1 MSVWDSIVGQ
11 TRAVESL
18 TQLAAHPVHAFLFI
32 GPEGCGKEEAARA
45 FATVLLT
52 ESSDSS
58 TRDAR
63 LIAQG
68 SHPSVIEVLREG
80 AAVDKEEAD
89 NIIRLAATTPSEG
102 RLKIVII
109 HEVHLMR
116 DSAAVRLLKTIEEP
130 AERIM
135 FVLLADHLVPS
146 LATINSRCVV
156 INFSPLADDVVADA
170 LTHEGIEPSAAASV
184 AHMAAGNLSR
194 ARLLA
199 RDSRAA
205 ARYEAFA
212 SVPSRLDGSGH
223 TVATIVDEL
232 FGHIENAVSPLVTQ
246 QERELAQLEERVAI
260 TGERGSGR
268 KALQD
273 RHKRQ
278 VRKFKTDE
286 LRSGLATIS
295 ATYRDAL
302 IHDSQQAEAITAAI
316 HRIHKTM
323 SALGLNTNEELAVQA
338 LLLHCPSLV
347 TQSLTRI
354 TQASA
359 VQ

>member
-1 MSVWDSIVGQ
+1 MSVWDLVIGQ
-11 TRAVESL
+11 ERAVEKL
-18 TQLAAHPVHAFLFI
+18 QHLAQHRVHAYLLV

-45 FATVLLT
+45 FATVLV
-52 ESSDSS
+52 SGSDDAS

-89 NIIRLAATTPSEG
+89 NVIRFSATTPTEG
-102 RLKIVII
+102 NIKIVVI

-130 AERIM
+130 AERVVFI
-135 FVLLADHLVPS
+135 LLADHLVPS

-156 INFSPLADDVVADA
+156 VQFSPITDTVVTDV
-170 LTHEGIEPSAAASV
+170 LTSEGIAPSLARTIAGMAS
-184 AHMAAGNLSR
+184 GNLTR

-199 RDSRAA
+199 HDTKAVERQ
-205 ARYEAFA
+205 EVFA
-212 SVPSRLDGSGH
+212 SVPHRLDGVAH
-223 TVATIVDEL
+223 TVATLVDEL
-232 FGHIENAVSPLVTQ
+232 LAHIDDATAPLVALH
-246 QERELAQLEERVAI
+246 ERELAQLEERVTI

-278 VRKFKTDE
+278 LRKFKTDE
-286 LRSGLATIS
+286 LRSGLATIA

-302 IHDSQQAEAITAAI
+302 LDGHHDDERIATAI
-316 HRIHKTM
+316 HRIHTTM
-323 SALGLNTNEELAVQA
+323 ASLGLNANEELAVQA
-338 LLLHCPSLV
+338 LLLQCPSL
-347 TQSLTRI
+347 
-354 TQASA
+354 A
-359 VQ
+359 VRV

>member
-1 MSVWDSIVGQ
+1 MSVWDAVVGQ
-11 TRAVESL
+11 DRAVDAL
-18 TQLAAHPVHAFLFI
+18 TRLADNPVHAYLFI
-32 GPEGCGKEEAARA
+32 GPEGCGKEDAARA
-45 FATVLLT
+45 FATLLLT
-52 ESSDSS
+52 ESTDAS

-63 LIAQG
+63 LTAQG

-89 NIIRLAATTPSEG
+89 NVIRLAATTPTEG
-102 RLKIVII
+102 KLKIVII

-130 AERIM
+130 AERIV
-135 FVLLADHLVPS
+135 FILLADHLVPS

-156 INFSPLADDVVADA
+156 VNFSPLADDVIADA
-170 LTHEGIEPSAAASV
+170 LSNDGIEPSAAETV
-184 AHMAAGNLSR
+184 AIMAGGNLTR

-199 RDSRAA
+199 HDPRAIL
-205 ARYEAFA
+205 RQQAFA
-212 SVPSRLDGSGH
+212 SVPKRLDGTGN
-223 TVATIVDEL
+223 TVTQLVDEL
-232 FGHIENAVSPLVTQ
+232 FRHIDDAIAPLTAQ
-246 QERELAQLEERVAI
+246 HERELAQLEERVAM

-278 VRKFKTDE
+278 IRKFKTDE
-286 LRSGLATIS
+286 LRNGLAVIA

-302 IHDSQQAEAITAAI
+302 IDNAGDTDAIATAI
-316 HRIHKTM
+316 HRIHKTTA
-323 SALGLNTNEELAVQA
+323 ALGLNTNEELALQA
-338 LLLHCPSLV
+338 LLLQCPSLMSM
-347 TQSLTRI
+347 TH
-354 TQASA
+354 ASA

>member
-1 MSVWDSIVGQ
+1 MTVWDSVVGQ
-11 TRAVESL
+11 DRAVDKL
-18 TQLAAHPVHAFLFI
+18 RQLADHRVHAYLLV

-52 ESSDSS
+52 GNESTD

-63 LIAQG
+63 LISQG

-89 NIIRLAATTPSEG
+89 NVIRLAATTPTEG
-102 RLKIVII
+102 NLKIVVI

-130 AERIM
+130 AERIV
-135 FVLLADHLVPS
+135 FILLADHLVPS

-156 INFSPLADDVVADA
+156 VNFAPLADDVVANA
-170 LTHEGIEPSAAASV
+170 LSTEGIEPTLAGTIAR
-184 AHMAAGNLSR
+184 MAAGNLAR

-199 RDSRAA
+199 RDPRAIT
-205 ARYEAFA
+205 RQEAFA
-212 SVPSRLDGSGH
+212 SVPRRLDGVGN
-223 TVATIVDEL
+223 TVAILVDEL
-232 FGHIENAVSPLVTQ
+232 FAHIDDATAPLVTQ
-246 QERELAQLEERVAI
+246 HERELAQLEERVAL

-268 KALQD
+268 KTLQD

-278 VRKFKTDE
+278 LRKFKTDE
-286 LRSGLATIS
+286 LRSGLATIA

-302 IHDSQQAEAITAAI
+302 VDGHPDDERITGAI
-316 HRIHKTM
+316 HRIHRTM
-323 SALGLNTNEELAVQA
+323 SSLGLNANEELAVQA
-338 LLLHCPSLV
+338 LLLQCPPL
-347 TQSLTRI
+347 
-354 TQASA
+354 A
-359 VQ
+359 VRV

>member
-1 MSVWDSIVGQ
+1 VSVWETITGQ
-11 TRAVESL
+11 DRAVATLAHL
-18 TQLAAHPVHAFLFI
+18 TEHPVHAYLFI

-45 FATVLLT
+45 FATVVLT
-52 ESSDSS
+52 GSPDTDS
-58 TRDAR
+58 RDAR

-89 NIIRLAATTPSEG
+89 NIIRVAATTPSEG
-102 RLKIVII
+102 RLKIIVI

-130 AERIM
+130 AERMM
-135 FVLLADHLVPS
+135 FILLADHLVPS

-156 INFSPLADDVVADA
+156 VNFSPLADDVIADTLVRDGIDPTAAQIVACM
-170 LTHEGIEPSAAASV
+170 AS
-184 AHMAAGNLSR
+184 GNLAR

-199 RDSRAA
+199 HDSRAV
-205 ARYEAFA
+205 ARQEAFA
-212 SVPSRLDGSGH
+212 SVPNRLDGTGH
-223 TVATIVDEL
+223 TVAHIVDEL
-232 FGHIENAVSPLVTQ
+232 FEHIDNATSPLLVQ
-246 QERELAQLEERVAI
+246 HERELAQLEDRVAI

-278 VRKFKTDE
+278 IRKFKTDE
-286 LRSGLATIS
+286 LRSGLATIAS
-295 ATYRDAL
+295 TYHHALVSSGNDSERIAT
-302 IHDSQQAEAITAAI
+302 AI

-323 SALGLNTNEELAVQA
+323 SALGLNANEELAVQS
-338 LLLHCPSLV
+338 LFLQCPSLMA
-347 TQSLTRI
+347 QSSMRI
-354 TQASA
+354 AHASA

>member
-1 MSVWDSIVGQ
+1 MTIWDAVVGQ
-11 TRAVESL
+11 DRAVDTL
-18 TQLAAHPVHAFLFI
+18 TRLANNRVHAYLFV
-32 GPEGCGKEEAARA
+32 GPEGCGKEDAARA
-45 FATVLLT
+45 FATLLLT
-52 ESSDSS
+52 ESTDAS

-63 LIAQG
+63 LTAQG

-89 NIIRLAATTPSEG
+89 NVIRLAATTPTEG
-102 RLKIVII
+102 KLKIVII

-130 AERIM
+130 AERIV
-135 FVLLADHLVPS
+135 FILLADHLVPS

-156 INFSPLADDVVADA
+156 VNFSPLADDVIADA
-170 LTHEGIEPSAAASV
+170 LSNDGIEPSAAETV
-184 AHMAAGNLSR
+184 AIMAGGNLTR

-199 RDSRAA
+199 HDPRAIL
-205 ARYEAFA
+205 RQQAFA
-212 SVPSRLDGSGH
+212 SVPKRLDGTGN
-223 TVATIVDEL
+223 TVTQLVDEL
-232 FGHIENAVSPLVTQ
+232 FRHIDDAIAPLTAQ
-246 QERELAQLEERVAI
+246 HERELAQLEERVAM

-278 VRKFKTDE
+278 IRKFKTDE
-286 LRSGLATIS
+286 LRNGLAVIA

-302 IHDSQQAEAITAAI
+302 IDNAGDTDAIATAI
-316 HRIHKTM
+316 HRIHKTTA
-323 SALGLNTNEELAVQA
+323 ALGLNTNEELALQA
-338 LLLHCPSLV
+338 LLLQCPSLMSM
-347 TQSLTRI
+347 TH
-354 TQASA
+354 ASA

>member
-1 MSVWDSIVGQ
+1 M
-11 TRAVESL
+11 
-18 TQLAAHPVHAFLFI
+18 HAYLFV
-32 GPEGCGKEEAARA
+32 GPEGCGKEQAAKA

-52 ESSDSS
+52 GSEDAD

-63 LIAQG
+63 LISQG

-89 NIIRLAATTPSEG
+89 NVIRLAATTPTEG
-102 RLKIVII
+102 NLKIVVI

-130 AERIM
+130 ADRII
-135 FVLLADHLVPS
+135 FILLADHLVPS

-156 INFSPLADDVVADA
+156 VNFSPLADDVVADA
-170 LTHEGIEPSAAASV
+170 LANDGIEPTLARTIAS
-184 AHMAAGNLSR
+184 MAAGNLAR

-199 RDSRAA
+199 RDPKAVIRQ
-205 ARYEAFA
+205 EAFA
-212 SVPSRLDGSGH
+212 DVPRRLDGVGN
-223 TVATIVDEL
+223 TVANLVDEL
-232 FGHIENAVSPLVTQ
+232 FAHIDDATAPLVTQ
-246 QERELAQLEERVAI
+246 HERELAQLEERVAL

-278 VRKFKTDE
+278 LRKFKTDE
-286 LRSGLATIS
+286 LRSGLATIA

-302 IHDSQQAEAITAAI
+302 VDGHSDDERISAAI
-316 HRIHKTM
+316 HRIHRVI
-323 SALGLNTNEELAVQA
+323 SSLGLNANEELAVQA
-338 LLLHCPSLV
+338 LLFQCPPL
-347 TQSLTRI
+347 
-354 TQASA
+354 A
-359 VQ
+359 VRV

>member
-1 MSVWDSIVGQ
+1 VTVWNWVVGQ
-11 TRAVESL
+11 DRAIDKL
-18 TQLAAHPVHAFLFI
+18 RQLAEHRVHAYLFV
-32 GPEGCGKEEAARA
+32 GPDGCGKEEAAKA
-45 FATVLLT
+45 FATVLLA
-52 ESSDSS
+52 ESDDST

-63 LIAQG
+63 LISQG

-89 NIIRLAATTPSEG
+89 NVIRLAATTPTEG
-102 RLKIVII
+102 RLKIVVI

-130 AERIM
+130 AERIV
-135 FVLLADHLVPS
+135 FILLADHLVPS

-156 INFSPLADDVVADA
+156 VNFSALPDGIVADT
-170 LTHEGIEPSAAASV
+170 LTTEGVEPSTAHTVAS
-184 AHMAAGNLSR
+184 MASGNLTR

-199 RDSRAA
+199 HDPKAITRQ
-205 ARYEAFA
+205 EAFA
-212 SVPSRLDGSGH
+212 SVPRRLDGTGNAV
-223 TVATIVDEL
+223 TTIVDEL
-232 FGHIENAVSPLVTQ
+232 FGHIDDATAPLVAQ
-246 QERELAQLEERVAI
+246 HERELAQLEERVAM

-278 VRKFKTDE
+278 LRKFKTDE
-286 LRSGLATIS
+286 LRSGLATIAS
-295 ATYRDAL
+295 TYRDAL
-302 IHDSQQAEAITAAI
+302 VDGHPDDERVAAAI

-323 SALGLNTNEELAVQA
+323 SSLGLNANEELAVQA
-338 LLLHCPSLV
+338 LLLQCPSLMSMR
-347 TQSLTRI
+347 QI
-354 TQASA
+354 SA